1 MSDLTPAVEVHVQ
14 MSDLTPAV
22 EATKAEVVSECQ
34 T

>member
-14 MSDLTPAV
+14 MSDLTPAM
-22 EATKAEVVSECQ
+22 EATKAEVVSKCQ